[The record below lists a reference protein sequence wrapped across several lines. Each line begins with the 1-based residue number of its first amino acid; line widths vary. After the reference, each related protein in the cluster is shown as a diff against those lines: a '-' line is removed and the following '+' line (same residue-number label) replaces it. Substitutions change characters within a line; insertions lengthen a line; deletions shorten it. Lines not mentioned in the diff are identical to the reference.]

1 MKLTRRKILSL
12 LCKTGAFSCI
22 SWKSASSLFAENDLS
37 YLFSSNNEH
46 FPALTV
52 DAYGKFWFAVIDRSE
67 TKRMIC
73 VYSITDDARK
83 KTATLTHHNLTG
95 ISAPVLAPLDHGC
108 VVVFP
113 VEVNGKWIIA
123 YSYLSSSADQ
133 KPHINFIDCPGT
145 SNIAPA
151 IVTNKNRIHIVWESN
166 ADGKRNILTTWIT
179 PTEKGSIDKIG
190 IRGSNNYNPSIV
202 SLPNGELFAA
212 WDTFCNY
219 NSNIW
224 GAWYGNG
231 KWHKAYQIT
240 DDARIERH
248 PYLATNGNEVWM
260 TWQAQSYSYSQKT
273 GTQPYESLP
282 PIGLNY
288 LKEQRIVVAK
298 ITNDGLQSP
307 LGFFE
312 NISTSS
318 ETHLKTPD
326 HSNFLL
332 QPRIAF
338 DDRGI
343 LWLSAR
349 QAIHKNAGWLPLM
362 WKYEADKWDGPYVLH
377 NQQGRWQPVPV
388 SFNDEGV
395 SFMAQ
400 YDNLPTT
407 WPAGRNEIS
416 EWESGIEMSSMKIPK
431 VNSEKI
437 SLATEQLKMP
447 DTNFL
452 LKERMQMVGAEFP
465 RKSASI
471 GRRKLNL
478 YFGDLHEHTDI
489 SVCQRTMNPPGKDLY
504 ANLRDIEKLD
514 FCAITD
520 HGYDFEFP
528 QWQLNGEQVRN
539 NNDPKKFVTFLGE
552 EWTSKI
558 YGHHNIIFRDT
569 YYSKFFDAHDGDIDP
584 HELWDQ
590 IKEDNADF
598 ICIPHQ
604 LADIGTNIP
613 VDWNFVNEDLQPV
626 AEIWQIRMSYEHL
639 GCPRQAPE
647 GTINKGNYLQDAW
660 ERGIIIGVIAS
671 PDHGGGH
678 GKVGVWAEELTRE
691 SIFNAIRARHTF
703 GTSGQKM
710 ELLFS
715 SGQNLMGDKVKSTFQ
730 PIEFSIIASALNEIK
745 ELVIIRNNKIVH
757 KINPHKKD
765 ICLNWLDKEP
775 LKINHVWY
783 YTRIL
788 TADDHL
794 AWSSPIWFIG

>member
-12 LCKTGAFSCI
+12 LCKTGAFYCI
-22 SWKSASSLFAENDLS
+22 SWKNASSLFAENNLS

-46 FPALTV
+46 FPVLTV
-52 DAYGKFWFAVIDRSE
+52 DASGKFWLAVIDRSE
-67 TKRMIC
+67 TKPMIC
-73 VYSITDDARK
+73 VYNITDDVWK
-83 KTATLTHHNLTG
+83 KAATLSHDYLTG
-95 ISAPVLAPLDHGC
+95 IAAPVITSLDHGC

-113 VEVNGKWIIA
+113 VEVDGKWIIA
-123 YSYLSSSADQ
+123 YSFLNSFTDQ

-151 IVTNKNRIHIVWESN
+151 IVAYKNRIHIVWESN
-166 ADGKRNILTTWIT
+166 ADGKRNILTNWIT

-190 IRGSNNYNPSIV
+190 IRGSNNYNPSVV

-224 GAWYGNG
+224 GAWYRNG
-231 KWHKAYQIT
+231 KWHQAYQIT
-240 DDARIERH
+240 DNVRIERH

-260 TWQAQSYSYSQKT
+260 TWEAQSYNYSQET

-307 LGFFE
+307 FGFFE
-312 NISTSS
+312 NISTPS
-318 ETHLKTPD
+318 EPHLKTPD
-326 HSNFLL
+326 HLNFLL
-332 QPRIAF
+332 RPRIAF

-349 QAIHKNAGWLPLM
+349 QAIHLNAGWLPLI
-362 WKYEADKWDGPYVLH
+362 WKYEGDKWDGPHVLH
-377 NQQGRWQPVPV
+377 DQQGRWQPVPIA
-388 SFNDEGV
+388 FNDEGV

-407 WPAGRNEIS
+407 WPAGRDKIS
-416 EWESGIEMSSMKIPK
+416 EWESAIKISGMRISK
-431 VNSEKI
+431 VNSQKI
-437 SLATEQLKMP
+437 SLATEPLKMP
-447 DTNFL
+447 ETNFI
-452 LKERMQMVGAEFP
+452 LKERMSIVGAEFP
-465 RKSASI
+465 RKSAII
-471 GRRKLNL
+471 GGRKLNL
-478 YFGDLHEHTDI
+478 YFGDLHEHTDL

-520 HGYDFEFP
+520 HDYDFDFP

-558 YGHHNIIFRDT
+558 YGHHNIVFLDP
-569 YYSKFFDAHDGDIDP
+569 YYSKFFNAFDGFPSPDN
-584 HELWDQ
+584 LWEQLKD
-590 IKEDNADF
+590 KEF
-598 ICIPHQ
+598 ITIPHQ
-604 LADIGTNIP
+604 IADARQNALK
-613 VDWNFVNEDLQPV
+613 DWSFSNEKFMPV
-626 AEIWQIRMSYEHL
+626 AEIWQKRMSFEHL
-639 GCPRQAPE
+639 GCPRQSPV
-647 GTINKGNYLQDAW
+647 GTLNKGNYLQDAW
-660 ERGIIIGVIAS
+660 GKGIIIGVIAS

-710 ELLFS
+710 ELLLC
-715 SGQNLMGDKVKSTFQ
+715 SGQNFMGDVVKSTYQ
-730 PIEFSIIASALNEIK
+730 PIEFSIKACAVNEIK
-745 ELVIIRNNKIVH
+745 ELVIIRNNKIIH
-757 KINPHKKD
+757 KIQPHKKD
-765 ICLNWLDKEP
+765 INLNWLDKKP
-775 LKINHVWY
+775 LKKDHVWY
-783 YTRIL
+783 YARIL
-788 TADDHL
+788 TADEHL
-794 AWSSPIWFIG
+794 AWSSPIWFIGK